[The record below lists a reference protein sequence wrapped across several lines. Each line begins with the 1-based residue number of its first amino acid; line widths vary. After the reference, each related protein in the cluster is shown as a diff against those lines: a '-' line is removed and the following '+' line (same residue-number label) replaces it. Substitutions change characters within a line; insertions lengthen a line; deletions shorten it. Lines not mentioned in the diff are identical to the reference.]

1 VMVQQF
7 GREALLGLTKEQL
20 IDLVLGQEAEKAEL
34 QTENQR
40 LQLEVQ
46 ARRIMKARSP
56 AEWRFRVVSW
66 DLGEQL
72 IYPREFPQGKVV
84 PNLRIRI
91 PLDDPSEGA
100 PYWDITS
107 KKLIAILLPL
117 LPKIAGTNTYVEVTK
132 SGDGFAS
139 AYSVVLRPA

>member
-1 VMVQQF
+1 MVSQYE
-7 GREALLGLTKEQL
+7 GLSPAEMIRLLEEKDVELAQKDDRIAGL
-20 IDLVLGQEAEKAEL
+20 A
-34 QTENQR
+34 
-40 LQLEVQ
+40 LEVQ
-46 ARRIMKARSP
+46 ARRTMKARSP

-66 DLGEQL
+66 ELGEQL
-72 IYPREFPQGKVV
+72 IYPREFPQGKMV
-84 PNLRIRI
+84 PNLRIHI

-107 KKLIAILLPL
+107 KKLIALLLPL
-117 LPKIAGTNTYVEVTK
+117 LPKIAGTNTYVEVSK